1 MPRGFRVIAL
11 VLTLCFLV
19 ACSAAQWSHALC
31 DQGSDW
37 VGRRA
42 DDLVVAWGPPTEIV
56 PQSDGGSIY
65 GYAHVDQW
73 TLWRLFRVDQNGII
87 NGYSKRLE

>member
-1 MPRGFRVIAL
+1 MRRGFSVLAL
-11 VLTLCFLV
+11 VFAPCLLV
-19 ACSAAQWSHALC
+19 ACSVAQCRYALC
-31 DQGSDW
+31 DQASDW

-42 DDLVVAWGPPTEIV
+42 DELVTAWGPPTEIA

-65 GYAHVDQW
+65 GYAHIDQW
-73 TLWRLFRVDQNGII
+73 TLWRLFRVDQDGII

>member
-1 MPRGFRVIAL
+1 MLAL
-11 VLTLCFLV
+11 VFALCLLV

-31 DQGSDW
+31 GPASDW

-42 DDLVVAWGPPTEIV
+42 DELVKAWGPPTKIV

-65 GYAHVDQW
+65 GYAHIDQW